1 MARIRSI
8 NARGRRLIA
17 LATVTPLLALVAS
30 LTVPA
35 AQAAPP
41 AGQAASIDRSSV
53 TPPVRSAALPPAS
66 AVLFGLDD
74 HWEKDIVAD
83 DTQDG
88 AVSGIVGTFL
98 NWGTTKATSIVNYAK
113 WARGRKSIPM
123 IDLYP
128 PTTVTLASI
137 VAGSQDAKLI
147 ADAKALHTWNHAFI
161 FRLFPEMNGPW
172 ESYAPGTNGNTVA
185 QFIAAWQHVVSL
197 FRKYGA
203 TKVMF
208 VWNPDKEIRGQA
220 ETLQA
225 LWPGSTYVN
234 WVGVDVFDRED
245 TAHGTFPN
253 PVTAISTTVAD
264 IRKVSSQPL
273 MIAESGT
280 VTSPVKASWIQELFT
295 GTASLGVKAVVYF
308 NEVAPAAEGNT
319 VWRLDSSSA
328 ALAATRQTLAG
339 SGVAWP
345 GHNNGSLLHDENLV
359 LHGAW

>member
-1 MARIRSI
+1 MAWIRSI
-8 NARGRRLIA
+8 NASRRRLIA

-30 LTVPA
+30 MTVPA
-35 AQAAPP
+35 AQAAPQ
-41 AGQAASIDRSSV
+41 AGREMSSERS
-53 TPPVRSAALPPAS
+53 TAPRLPSAALPPTS

-74 HWEKDIVAD
+74 HWENDIVAD

-88 AVSGIVGTFL
+88 ALSGIVGTFL

-113 WARGRKSIPM
+113 WARGRKAIPM

-137 VAGSQDAKLI
+137 AAGSQDTKLI
-147 ADAKALHTWNHAFI
+147 AEAKALHTWNHAFI

-185 QFIAAWQHVVSL
+185 QFIAAWRHVVTL
-197 FRKYGA
+197 FRQNGA
-203 TKVMF
+203 SKVMF

-245 TAHGTFPN
+245 KAHGTFPN
-253 PVTAISTTVAD
+253 PVTAISTTVSD
-264 IRKVSSQPL
+264 IRKFSSQPL

-280 VTSPVKASWIQELFT
+280 VTSPVKASWIQQLFT

-308 NEVAPAAEGNT
+308 NEMGSVANGSAT
-319 VWRLDSSSA
+319 WRLDSSTA
-328 ALAATRQTLAG
+328 ALAATKQTLAS

-345 GHNNGSLLHDENLV
+345 GHNNGSLLNDESLV